1 MLQPLRLCVADLWV
15 KSTCR
20 ERGHVKEAC
29 TDLRESS
36 AHPPVPG
43 SARGSSTC
51 SPEVKYANRD
61 GLAKG
66 AYHMVVASAPPE
78 SARQGAYALAMGGI
92 RDREE
97 IPGPRSLRGAV
108 RFDIPLSRDD
118 SRLGQT
124 LHGAASSGMS
134 PVLCEGAREANSVQN
149 DESAEPSHRAPQ
161 AAKRRLWAEQSI
173 PAFRFCSTYL
183 PPPHN

>member
-1 MLQPLRLCVADLWV
+1 MPGGDLWPGVCAVLELLRLCVADLWV

-20 ERGHVKEAC
+20 ERGHVREAC

-92 RDREE
+92 RDREDVT
-97 IPGPRSLRGAV
+97 GPRSLRGAV
-108 RFDIPLSRDD
+108 RFDIPLSREGF
-118 SRLGQT
+118 RLGQI
-124 LHGAASSGMS
+124 LHGAASSEMS
-134 PVLCEGAREANSVQN
+134 PVPCEGARAANYRQ
-149 DESAEPSHRAPQ
+149 DGESAEPSHRAPQ
-161 AAKRRLWAEQSI
+161 AMQRRLWAEQSS
-173 PAFRFCSTYL
+173 PA
-183 PPPHN
+183 

>member
-1 MLQPLRLCVADLWV
+1 M
-15 KSTCR
+15 
-20 ERGHVKEAC
+20 
-29 TDLRESS
+29 DLRRSE

-43 SARGSSTC
+43 SARESSTC
-51 SPEVKYANRD
+51 SPELKFAYRD

-66 AYHMVVASAPPE
+66 AYHMVVASAIAVP
-78 SARQGAYALAMGGI
+78 ARQGAYALATGEI

-97 IPGPRSLRGAV
+97 IPGLIPLRGAV
-108 RFDIPLSRDD
+108 RFDIPLSREGF
-118 SRLGQT
+118 RLGQI

-173 PAFRFCSTYL
+173 PA
-183 PPPHN
+183 

>member
-1 MLQPLRLCVADLWV
+1 MLEPLRLCVADLWV

-20 ERGHVKEAC
+20 ERGHVTEAC

-66 AYHMVVASAPPE
+66 AYHMVVASAIAVP
-78 SARQGAYALAMGGI
+78 ARQGAYALATGGI
-92 RDREE
+92 RDREDVRGP
-97 IPGPRSLRGAV
+97 IPLRGAV
-108 RFDIPLSRDD
+108 RFDIPLSREGF
-118 SRLGQT
+118 RLGQI
-124 LHGAASSGMS
+124 LHGAASSGIS
-134 PVLCEGAREANSVQN
+134 PVPCGAARAANYRQ
-149 DESAEPSHRAPQ
+149 DRESAEPSHRAPQ

-173 PAFRFCSTYL
+173 PA
-183 PPPHN
+183 